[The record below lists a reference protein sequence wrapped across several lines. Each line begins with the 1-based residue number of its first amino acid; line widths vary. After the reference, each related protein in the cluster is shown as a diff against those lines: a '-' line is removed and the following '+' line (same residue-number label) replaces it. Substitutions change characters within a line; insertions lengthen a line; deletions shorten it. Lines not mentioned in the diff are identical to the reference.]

1 MSYTVS
7 TPDASGAAA
16 TSQNTIEPIMLSTL
30 DAVWRNKFPT
40 VNCAV
45 FYLLHT
51 PSTHATS
58 GNRKI
63 DKEKLIIEVEKK
75 PEFMIL
81 PLNFTKI

>member
-1 MSYTVS
+1 
-7 TPDASGAAA
+7 
-16 TSQNTIEPIMLSTL
+16 MLSTL
-30 DAVWRNKFPT
+30 DAVWRDKFPT

-51 PSTHATS
+51 PSTRTTS

-75 PEFMIL
+75 PEMYDPSSKFYKYINRKEACWRDIARVL
-81 PLNFTKI
+81 QVSAK